1 MDHSYSGNGGDSYVG
16 GGGGSARGPERH
28 RRGSRDSYAPRP
40 YDRPASHGG
49 RSQNSHERG
58 RRLEDVYDTDELLS
72 VDQFRRYHQ
81 EGSSISW
88 EEYVRNHRRA
98 ALERFFARHKGE
110 AWIGERYD
118 PFRGPVIESAA
129 KEACNERA
137 LRFKGLLEEGK
148 FDSLVLVD
156 GPDLEGG
163 DASSTSTN
171 AGTAS
176 GGDSS
181 PLSVRNFPAAMRLPE
196 RLSNTIDRT
205 RLPTITLS
213 NISPALT
220 RETLEEMLRSCAS
233 NNSGSQLLSL
243 ELSEPIPEKAN
254 YRLGWTTWAEGTEL
268 GPIVTAIEDYVP
280 PTGPGGSV
288 DKIYCSASKTFSW
301 QIRVSEGHG
310 QRLERDLEQ
319 ASTLANRLDGLRGVE
334 QTGILNACRER
345 SNGDN
350 QRFLDMILIYL
361 RHVHYVCYYSAA
373 AGTGPHD
380 LARQAGDL
388 VIRCQV
394 EEDTGASTV
403 DSNAGTSS
411 SATSGIP
418 SPATDFD
425 HAIADLQERLT
436 VQYEPFTE
444 DALLE
449 RHVAKVEEGRYRCTH
464 CSKLF
469 KGVDFVIKHLR
480 LKHEDLTRGVIL
492 EVATLNAFLKAPSL
506 TIQLSLPKSVSHREP
521 QHRRDERYGRSN
533 QHSHNNQSERHH
545 GGRDYRRRAHLP
557 PPPPPKDAVA
567 DPRRLRQYVDW
578 DAPATGDMEISYD

>member
-1 MDHSYSGNGGDSYVG
+1 MDHHYSGNGGDSYVG
-16 GGGGSARGPERH
+16 SSGGGGRGPERH

-40 YDRPASHGG
+40 YDRPASHGS
-49 RSQNSHERG
+49 RSLGNHERG

-72 VDQFRRYHQ
+72 VDQFRRHHQ
-81 EGSSISW
+81 ESGNISW

-118 PFRGPVIESAA
+118 PFRGPVIEGAA
-129 KEACNERA
+129 KEACNGRA
-137 LRFKGLLEEGK
+137 LRFKNFLEEGK
-148 FDSLVLVD
+148 FDSLALID

-163 DASSTSTN
+163 DTSTSNN
-171 AGTAS
+171 AGTAP
-176 GGDSS
+176 GGENH
-181 PLSVRNFPAAMRLPE
+181 LLVRSFPAAMRLPE
-196 RLSNTIDRT
+196 RLSDTIDRT

-220 RETLEEMLRSCAS
+220 REALEEMLRSCA
-233 NNSGSQLLSL
+233 NNNGGSQLLSL

-254 YRLGWTTWAEGTEL
+254 YRLGWATWAEGTEL
-268 GPIVTAIEDYVP
+268 GPIVTAIEEYAP

-301 QIRVSEGHG
+301 QIRVAEGNG

-319 ASTLANRLDGLRGVE
+319 ASALISRLDELRGLE
-334 QTGILNACRER
+334 QVGILTACRER
-345 SNGDN
+345 SNGDT
-350 QRFLDMILIYL
+350 QRYLDMLLIYL

-388 VIRCQV
+388 VIRRQV
-394 EEDTGASTV
+394 EEGTGTSTIDSTAST
-403 DSNAGTSS
+403 SS
-411 SATSGIP
+411 PATSGGTPI
-418 SPATDFD
+418 PATDFD
-425 HAIADLQERLT
+425 QAVADLQERLT

-480 LKHEDLTRGVIL
+480 LKHEDLTREVIL
-492 EVATLNAFLKAPSL
+492 EVATLNAFLRAPPLSV
-506 TIQLSLPKSVSHREP
+506 QLSPPKSVSHREP
-521 QHRRDERYGRSN
+521 QHRRDERYGRSHH
-533 QHSHNNQSERHH
+533 HSYNNQSERHY
-545 GGRDYRRRAHLP
+545 GGRDYRRRGHLP
-557 PPPPPKDAVA
+557 PPPPPKDATA